1 MPGFAFD
8 NSYARLPRTFSRAC
22 EPTAV
27 AAPVLIQLN
36 QSLVAELGY
45 QGDVSNAE
53 QLAQVFS
60 GNQLLAGSEPVAT
73 AYAGHQ
79 FGGFNPRL
87 GDGRA
92 VLLGEVVVAD
102 GKRRDIQLK
111 GAGPTPFSRGGD
123 GRSPLGPVLREY
135 LVSEAMYALGVP
147 TTRALAAVTTGE
159 SVYRDTAL
167 PGAILTRV
175 AASHIRVGTFE
186 FFAARRDLDSLRI
199 LADYVIERHFSEVA
213 TSAQPY
219 MALLQQ
225 VVQRQAELIARWMS
239 LGFIHGVMN
248 TDNVLVSGETVDYGP
263 CAFMDS
269 FHPETVFSSIDT
281 GGRYAYQMQP
291 AVAQWNMARFAE
303 ALLPLIAD
311 DQDQAVEQATAVIR
325 GFVGIYDTAWLQ
337 QFRAKIGLRT
347 AQPGDQQLVE
357 ELLGWMAQQAV
368 DFTLLFRSLQ
378 DAVLAPLQAAQT
390 RALFQDV
397 SGWQNWASRW
407 SQRLQAEQQSPE
419 QIAAFLRDINPAVI
433 PRNHRIEQ
441 AIQSASE
448 RQDFSDFHRLNRIL
462 SNPFQ
467 VTDEDARWMGPPPPS
482 EKVCKTF
489 CGT

>member
-1 MPGFAFD
+1 MTGFLFD
-8 NSYARLPRTFSRAC
+8 NSYAGLPEGFFRAC
-22 EPTAV
+22 EPTPV
-27 AAPVLIQLN
+27 IAPTLIGFNHAL
-36 QSLVAELGY
+36 AEQLGY
-45 QGDVSNAE
+45 QGDTNQAE
-53 QLAQVFS
+53 LLAQIFS
-60 GNQLLAGSEPVAT
+60 GNQLLPGSRPIAT

-92 VLLGEVVVAD
+92 VLLGEVVAAD
-102 GKRRDIQLK
+102 GRRRDIQLK
-111 GAGPTPFSRGGD
+111 GAGRTPFSRGGD

-135 LVSEAMYALGVP
+135 LVSEAMHALGVP

-159 SVYRDTAL
+159 SVYRDKPL

-186 FFAARRDLDSLRI
+186 FFAAQRDIDSLKT
-199 LADYVIERHFSEVA
+199 LADHVIARHFPDAMS
-213 TSAQPY
+213 SDQPY
-219 MALLQQ
+219 LALLKR
-225 VVQRQAELIARWMS
+225 VVQMQAELIARWMS

-248 TDNVLVSGETVDYGP
+248 TDNVLVSGETIDYGP

-281 GGRYAYQMQP
+281 GGRYAYRMQP
-291 AVAQWNMARFAE
+291 AVGQWNMARFAE
-303 ALLPLIAD
+303 TLLPLIAV

-325 GFVGIYDTAWLQ
+325 DFLGIYDAAWLRA
-337 QFRAKIGLRT
+337 FRAKLGLRE
-347 AQPGDQQLVE
+347 AHSEDRQLIE
-357 ELLGWMAQQAV
+357 DLLDLMAQHSV

-378 DAVLAPLQAAQT
+378 DAVLAPQQAVQT
-390 RALFQDV
+390 LALFQGAAV
-397 SGWQNWASRW
+397 WQDWAVRW
-407 SQRLQAEQQSPE
+407 GQRLQLEQQTPE
-419 QIAAFLRDINPAVI
+419 QIAACLRGINPAVI

-441 AIQSASE
+441 AIQAASE
-448 RQDFSDFHRLNRIL
+448 DQDFSDFQRLNRIL
-462 SNPFQ
+462 SSPFLA
-467 VTDEDARWMGPPPPS
+467 TDEDAQWMGPPEPS

>member
-1 MPGFAFD
+1 MSFRFD
-8 NSYARLPRTFSRAC
+8 NSYARLPEIFFRDC
-22 EPTAV
+22 EPGAV
-27 AAPVLIQLN
+27 AAPALIRFN
-36 QSLVAELGY
+36 QSLADQLGY
-45 QGDVSNAE
+45 QGDGADAG

-60 GNQLLAGSEPVAT
+60 GNQLMAGSRPIAT

-79 FGGFNPRL
+79 FGGFNPGL

-92 VLLGEVVVAD
+92 ILLGEVVAAD
-102 GKRRDIQLK
+102 GMRRDIQLK
-111 GAGPTPFSRGGD
+111 GAGRTPFSRGGD

-159 SVYRDTAL
+159 TVYRDKLL

-175 AASHIRVGTFE
+175 AASHIRVGTFQY
-186 FFAARRDLDSLRI
+186 FAAKRDIDALKT
-199 LADYVIERHFSEVA
+199 LAAYVIERHFPEA
-213 TSAQPY
+213 AASAQPCL
-219 MALLQQ
+219 ALLQQ
-225 VVQRQAELIARWMS
+225 VVRRQAELISHWMS

-248 TDNVLVSGETVDYGP
+248 TDNVLVSGETIDYGP

-303 ALLPLIAD
+303 TLLPLIAD
-311 DQDQAVEQATAVIR
+311 DQEQAVEQATAVIR
-325 GFVGIYDTAWLQ
+325 DFVGHYDVAWLRR
-337 QFRAKIGLRT
+337 FRAKIGLRT
-347 AQPGDQQLVE
+347 EQPGDQQLIE
-357 ELLGWMAQQAV
+357 DLLALMARQAV
-368 DFTLLFRSLQ
+368 DFTLLFHSLK
-378 DAVLAPLQAAQT
+378 DAALIPLQAEQT
-390 RALFQDV
+390 RALFQGP
-397 SGWQNWASRW
+397 SEWQGWASRW
-407 SQRLQAEQQSPE
+407 SQRLQGEQQSAE
-419 QIAAFLRDINPAVI
+419 QIAAFIGKTNPAVI

-441 AIQSASE
+441 AIEAASE

-462 SNPFQ
+462 ASPFQ
-467 VTDEDARWMGPPPPS
+467 VTDEDLQWMGPPDPS
-482 EKVCKTF
+482 ERVCKTF

>member
-1 MPGFAFD
+1 MTGFLFD
-8 NSYARLPRTFSRAC
+8 NSYACLPEGFFRAC
-22 EPTAV
+22 EPTPV
-27 AAPVLIQLN
+27 IAPTLIRFNHAL
-36 QSLVAELGY
+36 AEQLGY
-45 QGDVSNAE
+45 QGDTNQAE
-53 QLAQVFS
+53 LLAQIFS
-60 GNQLLAGSEPVAT
+60 GNQLLPGSRPIAT

-92 VLLGEVVVAD
+92 VLLGEVVAAD
-102 GKRRDIQLK
+102 GRRRDIQLK
-111 GAGPTPFSRGGD
+111 GAGRTPFSRGGD

-135 LVSEAMYALGVP
+135 LVSEAMHALGVP

-159 SVYRDTAL
+159 SVYRDKPL

-186 FFAARRDLDSLRI
+186 FFAAQRDIDSLKT
-199 LADYVIERHFSEVA
+199 LADHVIARHFPDAMS
-213 TSAQPY
+213 SDQPY
-219 MALLQQ
+219 LALLKR
-225 VVQRQAELIARWMS
+225 VVQMQAELIARWMS

-248 TDNVLVSGETVDYGP
+248 TDNVLVSGETIDYGP

-281 GGRYAYQMQP
+281 GGRYAYRMQP
-291 AVAQWNMARFAE
+291 AVGQWNMARFAE
-303 ALLPLIAD
+303 TLLPLIAA

-325 GFVGIYDTAWLQ
+325 DFLGIYDAAWLRA
-337 QFRAKIGLRT
+337 FRAKLGLRE
-347 AQPGDQQLVE
+347 AHSEDRQLIE
-357 ELLGWMAQQAV
+357 DLLDLMAQHSV

-378 DAVLAPLQAAQT
+378 DAVLAPQQAVQT
-390 RALFQDV
+390 LALFQGAAV
-397 SGWQNWASRW
+397 WQDWAVRW
-407 SQRLQAEQQSPE
+407 GLRLQLEQQTPE
-419 QIAAFLRDINPAVI
+419 QIAACLRGINPAVI

-441 AIQSASE
+441 AIQAASE
-448 RQDFSDFHRLNRIL
+448 DQDFSDFRRLNRIL
-462 SNPFQ
+462 SSPF
-467 VTDEDARWMGPPPPS
+467 VATDEDVQWMGPPQPS